1 MASMATLRQHNY
13 DDAGPGYSEGRTTRA
28 AMPSRRLVRSLA
40 LSFAF
45 AVVVFAAAQLASY
58 GPKTTPTP
66 AFMNLALGAP
76 QPHAPLTRRPA
87 SDLSITI
94 RRFANDMLAGT
105 SDGVETITTDKAK
118 GKVETLSTLG
128 DRLGVTSGI

>member
-13 DDAGPGYSEGRTTRA
+13 DDAGPGENEGRTT
-28 AMPSRRLVRSLA
+28 
-40 LSFAF
+40 
-45 AVVVFAAAQLASY
+45 LASY

-66 AFMNLALGAP
+66 AFVNLALGAP

-87 SDLSITI
+87 SDLSIAI

-105 SDGVETITTDKAK
+105 SDRVQTITTNKAK